1 MSALTSAAEAAIAAA
16 DAHIAVLG
24 LVLDAA
30 AERPVEAAKA
40 ARAALLERRKVCP
53 SAVFIPICPF
63 LDSAYAPW
71 THT

>member
-24 LVLDAA
+24 PVLDAA

-40 ARAALLERRKVCP
+40 ARAALLEWRKVCP
-53 SAVFIPICPF
+53 SALLTPICPF
-63 LDSAYAPW
+63 PDSPYAPW